1 MHVSNVIRNLKI
13 FRKIF
18 RNWPC
23 PLVTADSRPRKPGPA
38 WSNPRYWGPPTRV
51 SGEHEK
57 TPHHHAGPTPRAVLP
72 ETRPVQCFYSSP
84 WVSGCRQ
91 RRRVLQPPTNA
102 QEKQRKNRGLRPSS
116 VSGQRRPAGPGGGA
130 VRTHARTH
138 GGQQDRMIAG
148 DPCVLPCQSEPDSR
162 LGWPVPRSPRAA
174 LASGCFAGLRLRPIM
189 MWGVAV
195 SSCLRVQESIQ
206 PSRQ

>member
-72 ETRPVQCFYSSP
+72 ETRPVQCFYSFHSDANSQAHAHP
-84 WVSGCRQ
+84 LCTVVRCR
-91 RRRVLQPPTNA
+91 V
-102 QEKQRKNRGLRPSS
+102 
-116 VSGQRRPAGPGGGA
+116 
-130 VRTHARTH
+130 
-138 GGQQDRMIAG
+138 QQVH
-148 DPCVLPCQSEPDSR
+148 P
-162 LGWPVPRSPRAA
+162 
-174 LASGCFAGLRLRPIM
+174 RLR
-189 MWGVAV
+189 
-195 SSCLRVQESIQ
+195 Q
-206 PSRQ
+206 PSGRPRRCRRCHGAAA